1 MRRNPTPEEAA
12 VWKRLR
18 HRCLLG
24 FRFRRQHAIDRF
36 LVDFYC
42 AEASLVVEI
51 EGPVHQYTRQED
63 SVRQAFLESLGLRVL
78 RFTND
83 EVNGGMEGVMERIAA
98 ALQFPSPLAERG
110 QG

>member
-1 MRRNPTPEEAA
+1 M
-12 VWKRLR
+12 WKRLR
-18 HRCLLG
+18 HRCPLG

-51 EGPVHQYTRQED
+51 DGLVHQSTRQED

-83 EVNGGMEGVMERIAA
+83 EVNGGMESALERIAA
-98 ALQFPSPLAERG
+98 ALQFPTPRAEWG